1 MSEATRTWLPSGA
14 SPTIRVHG
22 RGSKT
27 TASGL
32 ATLSF
37 LTHSRQHATR
47 ISPSDCTGA
56 NPRSCKINWS
66 AVGAPRKVVPNGEGR
81 RGLHIIM
88 IHSSRR
94 CKPQPNNRGP
104 PKTPESQPRNGGN
117 GGKKGTQRAAPK
129 RENQTR
135 EGNQGA
141 PRISPSRANFPRLV
155 QVWAC
160 AVPWGGGYQR
170 LRQLSPPGVRCA
182 SVPDGRGP
190 GWCAG
195 RWRCPASSRGPLRDV
210 IDALER
216 SSLRIPQNQLPDGI
230 GDVACLGGLAES
242 EPGHLL
248 VHDGDVPQRGR
259 GLHPAVVLQPLLHP
273 AVVEALRRLV
283 QHQLQ
288 DGLAGRR
295 RVPPPPARQY
305 PSGLPFCL
313 RDEFPRG
320 DGAQDQA
327 TLHVRPEDML
337 HLHRIVLLPVVLTH
351 HAVVMGVASPGADV
365 RAIGTCPA
373 PRGGGVQAHQLDHVV
388 GVAELAVDGGGH

>member
-1 MSEATRTWLPSGA
+1 MQT
-14 SPTIRVHG
+14 PT
-22 RGSKT
+22 K
-27 TASGL
+27 
-32 ATLSF
+32 
-37 LTHSRQHATR
+37 QQ
-47 ISPSDCTGA
+47 
-56 NPRSCKINWS
+56 
-66 AVGAPRKVVPNGEGR
+66 GAPQNYGKSTPKRRKR
-81 RGLHIIM
+81 
-88 IHSSRR
+88 
-94 CKPQPNNRGP
+94 
-104 PKTPESQPRNGGN
+104 
-117 GGKKGTQRAAPK
+117 GKKGDPGSRPEKGKAHPGSAQAAPIFLAWCK
-129 RENQTR
+129 S
-135 EGNQGA
+135 GPA
-141 PRISPSRANFPRLV
+141 LFP
-155 QVWAC
+155 
-160 AVPWGGGYQR
+160 GGGYQR
-170 LRQLSPPGVRCA
+170 LRQLSPPEMRCA

-273 AVVEALRRLV
+273 AVVEALRR
-283 QHQLQ
+283 QLQ
-288 DGLAGRR
+288 DGLAGPDLEEAGAPSPGTP
-295 RVPPPPARQY
+295 VPLTILAHPP
-305 PSGLPFCL
+305 GLPFCL
-313 RDEFPRG
+313 RDEFPQG

-337 HLHRIVLLPVVLTH
+337 HLHRMVLLPVVLTH
-351 HAVVMGVASPGADV
+351 HTVDVFRRDGKINDPLIALTSPGADV

>member
-66 AVGAPRKVVPNGEGR
+66 AVGAPRKVVPNGETGE
-81 RGLHIIM
+81 
-88 IHSSRR
+88 
-94 CKPQPNNRGP
+94 KRGP
-104 PKTPESQPRNGGN
+104 SEPPRKGKTKQER
-117 GGKKGTQRAAPK
+117 GTKAHPGSAQAAPIFLAWCK
-129 RENQTR
+129 S
-135 EGNQGA
+135 GPA
-141 PRISPSRANFPRLV
+141 LFP
-155 QVWAC
+155 
-160 AVPWGGGYQR
+160 GGGYQR

-288 DGLAGRR
+288 DGLAGPRR

-305 PSGLPFCL
+305 PL
-313 RDEFPRG
+313 
-320 DGAQDQA
+320 QY
-327 TLHVRPEDML
+327 LHM
-337 HLHRIVLLPVVLTH
+337 
-351 HAVVMGVASPGADV
+351 
-365 RAIGTCPA
+365 
-373 PRGGGVQAHQLDHVV
+373 
-388 GVAELAVDGGGH
+388 